1 MIFIRPTPAFY
12 IHANQTSPCRRSP
25 TASKNNKTKN
35 NDARTSTSTKRIFVE
50 KTPLHRD
57 ENTLNTTLAIDVAG
71 FTLDQI
77 NVELEDHILTVLA
90 ERTNKLGDTF
100 VARRRFALER
110 DVYDEESIAASLEG
124 GVLELVVTK
133 KPELKARQIKINT
146 GPRIHPLRQPPAQ
159 EEEQEVSSSADE
171 VECHKTPNVTT
182 DDSTFSG
189 DDIEYNNDVVS
200 AKTVE
205 ENEEDTNDAKTS
217 TSKNPLPS
225 STTPATSSG
234 SDVTSSNNSPTTT
247 VTSNSNEDTVDT
259 AASADCE
266 DENWEEVIH
275 A

>member
-146 GPRIHPLRQPPAQ
+146 GPRIHPLRQPAQ